1 MTYTEAHKRAM
12 KKWREKNA
20 ETYREKARSD
30 MTKYRAKWREYN
42 IEAKRL
48 SSIDFN

>member
-20 ETYREKARSD
+20 DTYREKTRSD
-30 MTKYRAKWREYN
+30 MAKHRAKWREYTM
-42 IEAKRL
+42 EAKRL
-48 SSIDFN
+48 SAIDFD

>member
-1 MTYTEAHKRAM
+1 MVYTPAHAKAI

-20 ETYREKARSD
+20 ETYREKARTD
-30 MTKYRAKWREYN
+30 MAKHRAKWREYN

-48 SSIDFN
+48 SAIEFD